1 LVGGLIDVIVGLLI
15 LPRSS
20 MAMGSTMN
28 SSAILAAYFLLA
40 LGVIVFVTGVFV
52 FIFGMK
58 HQSVTG
64 LLMILYG
71 VLMLILGVGMIE
83 QVFSFMMQGSIYS
96 GIVMI
101 FVGLVMLYS
110 GFNMAKTGKTR
121 MMWNRQPPRLT
132 HPWLPGVRSSV
143 KLSSSCER

>member
-1 LVGGLIDVIVGLLI
+1 MVGGLIDVIVGLLI

-101 FVGLVMLYS
+101 LVGLVMLYS

-121 MMWNRQPPRLT
+121 MM
-132 HPWLPGVRSSV
+132 
-143 KLSSSCER
+143 

>member
-1 LVGGLIDVIVGLLI
+1 MFLRRGLSGAIGLVGGLIDVVVGLLI
-15 LPRSS
+15 LPRNS
-20 MAMGSTMN
+20 MGNAMMN
-28 SSAILAAYFLLA
+28 GSAIFAAYFLLA
-40 LGVIVFVTGVFV
+40 LGIVVFVTGVCV

-83 QVFSFMMQGSIYS
+83 QVFSFMMQGSTIS

-101 FVGLVMLYS
+101 LVGLVMLYS
-110 GFNMAKTGKTR
+110 GFNMAKTRKTR
-121 MMWNRQPPRLT
+121 MMQ
-132 HPWLPGVRSSV
+132 RS
-143 KLSSSCER
+143 

>member
-1 LVGGLIDVIVGLLI
+1 MFLRRGLSGAIGLVGGLIDVVVGLLI
-15 LPRSS
+15 LPRNS
-20 MAMGSTMN
+20 MAMGNAVMN
-28 SSAILAAYFLLA
+28 GSAIFAAYFLLA
-40 LGVIVFVTGVFV
+40 LGIVVFVTGVCV

-83 QVFSFMMQGSIYS
+83 QVFSFMMQGSIIS

-101 FVGLVMLYS
+101 LVGLVMLYS
-110 GFNMAKTGKTR
+110 GFNMAKTRNTR
-121 MMWNRQPPRLT
+121 MMK
-132 HPWLPGVRSSV
+132 RS
-143 KLSSSCER
+143 